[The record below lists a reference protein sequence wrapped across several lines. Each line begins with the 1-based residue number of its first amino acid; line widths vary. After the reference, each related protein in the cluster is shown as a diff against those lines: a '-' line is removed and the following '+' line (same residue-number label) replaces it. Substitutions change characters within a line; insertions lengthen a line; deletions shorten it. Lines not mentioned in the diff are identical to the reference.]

1 MKYGVT
7 ENGFTKKTFNKILE
21 DIGAKVRARMGNSI
35 YQAPETEIGQLNA
48 VFSDMA
54 SDLWDVLEGLYNARY
69 PSTSFGK
76 SLDNAME
83 FTLNKRLS
91 GTPCR
96 ITRALASSENPGTVR
111 RGDVF
116 LLGPDKHIFSAN
128 ETVSMSPDAV
138 SGSYTCEV
146 SLLSSENNHFL
157 ISEGTVLQSEG
168 SETTVKVLEFE
179 NGTAREE
186 DSQAKIRMRKDQA
199 SGAHS
204 TFPALRQQL
213 KSMVPGVISVDFI
226 LNETNTSG
234 PDGQPP
240 DTVQILLEGGDS
252 SDIARVL
259 HKDCIPVGTP
269 LWGKLR
275 ETVSVP
281 ETGETFT
288 YRFSQIETVPVYVL
302 AEISV
307 GDEFQSPDSS
317 SDLTNYFKRLLATK
331 GNSLRRGQDVHSDPW
346 LASAFADIVGI
357 EDIEI
362 GLKKGGF
369 PANTLT
375 QNLIINPWEKAG
387 FRPDYI
393 KIVMLT
399 NQPLSDTAP
408 VKIRAKLTFSIEAQ
422 GKIKTDDIRNLI
434 VRQAAYYKRGAL
446 ISSALI
452 SRAISH
458 PDFISV
464 SEFRVNISDS
474 GWSDHARLLDHQ
486 KPSAS
491 PSETDIELEF
501 V

>member
-1 MKYGVT
+1 MTYGVT
-7 ENGFTKKTFNKILE
+7 ENGFVKKTFNKILHDTE
-21 DIGAKVRARMGNSI
+21 ARIKDKLGNDI
-35 YQAPETEIGQLNA
+35 YQAPETELGQLNA
-48 VFSDMA
+48 VFSDMV
-54 SDLWDVLEGLYNARY
+54 SDLWDVFEGLYNARY

-76 SLDNAME
+76 SLDNSME

-91 GTPCR
+91 GSPCH
-96 ITRALASSENPGTVR
+96 ITRALAVSETPGTVR

-116 LLGPDKHIFSAN
+116 LLGPDKYKFTAN
-128 ETVSMSPDAV
+128 ETASMSPGSE
-138 SGSYTCEV
+138 SGYTCEI
-146 SLLSSENNHFL
+146 SLISSENNHFL
-157 ISEGTVLQSEG
+157 ISEGIILQSEG
-168 SETTVKVLEFE
+168 SETTIKVLEFK
-179 NGTAREE
+179 NGTARED

-204 TFPALRQQL
+204 TFPALRQRL
-213 KSMVPGVISVDFI
+213 EKMVPGVRSVDFI
-226 LNETNTSG
+226 RNESKTNG

-240 DTVQILLEGGDS
+240 DTVQILMEGGDT

-259 HKDCIPVGTP
+259 HNDCIPVGTP
-269 LWGKLR
+269 LWGKIR

-281 ETGETFT
+281 ETGETFI

-307 GDEFQSPDSS
+307 GDEFQNPDSS
-317 SDLTNYFKRLLATK
+317 SDLTDYFKRLLTTK

-357 EDIEI
+357 EDLEI
-362 GLKKGGF
+362 GLKKGDF
-369 PANTLT
+369 PDNTLA
-375 QNLIINPWEKAG
+375 QNLTISPWEKAG

-408 VKIRAKLTFSIEAQ
+408 VKIKARLTFSIEAK
-422 GKIKTDDIRNLI
+422 GKIKSDDIINLI
-434 VRQAAYYKRGAL
+434 VRQAAYYKRGSL

-464 SEFRVNISDS
+464 SNFSVIVSDS

-491 PSETDIELEF
+491 PSDTDIELDF
-501 V
+501 I